1 LEPAINHPKIL
12 ASAPQNIQTEHT
24 RVLNSRGAVCSIAQ
38 IFPPQQQ
45 NLLECGSGELA
56 GGVTAS
62 EELFEVIESLYYGG
76 VTASKIMAIAQNAK
90 MRDQGR
96 RMVAASLLKSSRRD
110 LRRQRS

>member
-1 LEPAINHPKIL
+1 
-12 ASAPQNIQTEHT
+12 
-24 RVLNSRGAVCSIAQ
+24 
-38 IFPPQQQ
+38 
-45 NLLECGSGELA
+45 
-56 GGVTAS
+56 VTAS
-62 EELFEVIESLYYGG
+62 EELFEVIEYLYYGG